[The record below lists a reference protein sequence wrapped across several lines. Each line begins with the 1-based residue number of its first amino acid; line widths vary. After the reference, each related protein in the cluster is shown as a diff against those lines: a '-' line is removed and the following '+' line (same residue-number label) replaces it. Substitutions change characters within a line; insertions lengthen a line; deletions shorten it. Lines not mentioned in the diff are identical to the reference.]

1 MSSLLSCDTFLL
13 QDVWQEWTEGW
24 AGKEETADCPD
35 SRGEE
40 EKRRGEEKEGC
51 KFNACEKNQPGC
63 CLFSNCPV
71 AVLQVDSKR
80 GVEAVSGSSAGHEDS
95 DLERKRREAEA
106 LLQSVGITPDVPHGK
121 YTMQACLNLYRPPL
135 LISHLSL
142 YYLDVCLMDL
152 QYLNKCHI

>member
-121 YTMQACLNLYRPPL
+121 HTMQACLNLYRPPL